1 MLKSQIPVQKG
12 TREVNGTGLLF
23 DVEDPVLAR
32 PARPV
37 PTPVVSGSEAEL
49 TPVAGVVLWGPL
61 LDRLNVVAEADRRG
75 LRSIGPGGYSGG
87 ACYRA
92 LVETLLAGGDFLSDR
107 ALLADPATAAAP
119 GQPAAER
126 GDAVALPRRRRPGPG
141 EQGGGDQPGD
151 VAPGVGRRRRPGGDP
166 IDDRPGRH
174 PGGHLRAG

>member
-1 MLKSQIPVQKG
+1 MLKSQFPVQKG

-107 ALLADPATAAAP
+107 RCWPIRPRPRCAGATRCRAWRRCGASSPAPT
-119 GQPAAER
+119 G
-126 GDAVALPRRRRPGPG
+126 
-141 EQGGGDQPGD
+141 
-151 VAPGVGRRRRPGGDP
+151 
-166 IDDRPGRH
+166 
-174 PGGHLRAG
+174 AG